1 MRDLESHRARSLIV
15 AGDAQPPA
23 VHALAHAM
31 NHALGNIGQTVS
43 FHPSSEQGPSNQI
56 DSLSELARDIRLGVV
71 DTLVILGANPAY
83 DAPADLDFAGAL
95 SGDAIKLRIHLGLHD
110 DETAQLCHWHIPEA
124 HFLEAWSD
132 LRALDGTVTIQ
143 QPMIAPLYQGKSA
156 HDVLAVFLGEPNRS
170 GLEIVRDHWKKQS
183 LPGDFDSVWQQA
195 LRDGFLPGTA
205 TTAKPVTP
213 KLQEIAASLRAEPAA
228 DSGGLELVFRPD
240 PTIWDGRFANNAWL
254 QELPK
259 PLSRLTWDN
268 AAFFSPELARQLG
281 IANEDVV
288 ELRCQGRVLRLPV
301 WIMPGQARDSVTVS
315 LGYGRWRAGSV
326 GTNQGFNA
334 YALRT
339 SQAPWFSTGLE
350 VTKTGERYPL
360 AAVQHHHVMEGRD
373 LVRVG
378 TVDEYQRNPDF
389 AQEPDKAHQHGL
401 SLYPDQPR
409 GGNAENAWGMAID
422 LNRCIGCGACVAA
435 CQAENNIPVVGKDE
449 VLRSREMHW
458 LRIDR
463 YYEGDDAS
471 NPATYFQ
478 PVPCMHCEKAPC
490 ELVCPVGATTHS
502 DEGLNEM
509 TYNRCV
515 GTRYCSNNCPY
526 KVRRFN
532 FLQYSDESTP
542 SLKLMRNPDVT
553 VRRAGSWRSAPTA
566 FSGSITRESTPR
578 SRTGPWAATKW

>member
-1 MRDLESHRARSLIV
+1 M
-15 AGDAQPPA
+15 
-23 VHALAHAM
+23 
-31 NHALGNIGQTVS
+31 
-43 FHPSSEQGPSNQI
+43 
-56 DSLSELARDIRLGVV
+56 
-71 DTLVILGANPAY
+71 
-83 DAPADLDFAGAL
+83 
-95 SGDAIKLRIHLGLHD
+95 
-110 DETAQLCHWHIPEA
+110 
-124 HFLEAWSD
+124 
-132 LRALDGTVTIQ
+132 
-143 QPMIAPLYQGKSA
+143 
-156 HDVLAVFLGEPNRS
+156 
-170 GLEIVRDHWKKQS
+170 
-183 LPGDFDSVWQQA
+183 
-195 LRDGFLPGTA
+195 
-205 TTAKPVTP
+205 
-213 KLQEIAASLRAEPAA
+213 
-228 DSGGLELVFRPD
+228 
-240 PTIWDGRFANNAWL
+240 
-254 QELPK
+254 
-259 PLSRLTWDN
+259 
-268 AAFFSPELARQLG
+268 
-281 IANEDVV
+281 
-288 ELRCQGRVLRLPV
+288 RLPV

-315 LGYGRWRAGSV
+315 LGYGRSRAGNV
-326 GTNQGFNA
+326 GTNLGFNA

-339 SQAPWFSTGLE
+339 SQSLWFSTGLE

-360 AAVQHHHVMEGRD
+360 APVQHHHVMEGRD

-449 VLRSREMHW
+449 VLRLREMHW

-515 GTRYCSNNCPY
+515 GT
-526 KVRRFN
+526 
-532 FLQYSDESTP
+532 L
-542 SLKLMRNPDVT
+542 T
-553 VRRAGSWRSAPTA
+553 VRTIALTKSATSISCNTPTNRHPV
-566 FSGSITRESTPR
+566 SS
-578 SRTGPWAATKW
+578 